1 MCGSARCP
9 ELNRSSDRPLF
20 PVRRGGDPHST
31 RRKRRREPRTSG
43 NDALV
48 APLPTTSSH
57 AEASLGEPR
66 QVGCSDR
73 DPVSEAPAPRPAH
86 VRRGGDP
93 GARGQRR
100 PGLSAAGAGP
110 RRQAGQRPGAR
121 GPGRPGRHALPGTW
135 PSPRPRFPQAH
146 LRGPGGQ
153 NRWGGPGRGVGP
165 AEKPRCP
172 PDPPRARLAPA
183 APGRGPGLRDGGA
196 PPRKSPPGP
205 YGALGAG
212 HPTAGAPT
220 GPSSRGP
227 TPAAAGPRRQRL
239 GGGRPPGGPPAPRP
253 APPGRPSPG
262 VARGARA
269 RGGSSRARALFALS
283 LALPVGRRLRQALG
297 LRPRGEQQVP
307 RAARR
312 QPARPAPQHLT
323 PLPGSASARVTPPR
337 PPRAAPPTRRAGQR
351 PAHSRHHPPRAPPR
365 PGPAQRRLRPRAHL
379 RGADTFLWRRC
390 RARRAVAAAVPRR
403 REPGAPPVS
412 LELVRSQ
419 LGGRANSCL
428 QSTSV
433 FARWPPEPNL
443 KRPPPPRPA
452 HP

>member
-9 ELNRSSDRPLF
+9 ELNTSSERPLF

-31 RRKRRREPRTSG
+31 RRKRRRQPRTSG

-183 APGRGPGLRDGGA
+183 APGRGPGRRDGGA
-196 PPRKSPPGP
+196 PPRK
-205 YGALGAG
+205 
-212 HPTAGAPT
+212 
-220 GPSSRGP
+220 
-227 TPAAAGPRRQRL
+227 
-239 GGGRPPGGPPAPRP
+239 GPPARTARSGRDTRPQVRRPDRAPEARHQRPR
-253 APPGRPSPG
+253 
-262 VARGARA
+262 V
-269 RGGSSRARALFALS
+269 RGGRDS
-283 LALPVGRRLRQALG
+283 
-297 LRPRGEQQVP
+297 
-307 RAARR
+307 AAG
-312 QPARPAPQHLT
+312 A
-323 PLPGSASARVTPPR
+323 
-337 PPRAAPPTRRAGQR
+337 PRAAP
-351 PAHSRHHPPRAPPR
+351 
-365 PGPAQRRLRPRAHL
+365 
-379 RGADTFLWRRC
+379 
-390 RARRAVAAAVPRR
+390 
-403 REPGAPPVS
+403 
-412 LELVRSQ
+412 
-419 LGGRANSCL
+419 
-428 QSTSV
+428 
-433 FARWPPEPNL
+433 
-443 KRPPPPRPA
+443 RPPARPRPA
-452 HP
+452 APHLASRGGRGRAAAARGHALSSRSVSRFPSAAASAKRSGSDLAENNKSPAPPAASPPARLPSI